1 MFDSLCLIV
10 NLDCLGPKIRLIF
23 FWIGKTH
30 KNRTHDLQI
39 PCQRS
44 ILLRYVVRSTTMIKK
59 THEKIY
65 RIILDFCFWLI
76 SIVHVSASQYG
87 SAPYT
92 IKKTI
97 IEI

>member
-1 MFDSLCLIV
+1 MTYRFHV
-10 NLDCLGPKIRLIF
+10 NDLSYYATLLD
-23 FWIGKTH
+23 
-30 KNRTHDLQI
+30 Q
-39 PCQRS
+39 Q
-44 ILLRYVVRSTTMIKK
+44 KK
-59 THEKIY
+59 ENIY

-87 SAPYT
+87 SASYT

>member
-10 NLDCLGPKIRLIF
+10 NLVCLGPKIRLIF

-59 THEKIY
+59 TNEKIY

-87 SAPYT
+87 SASYT